1 MASQTN
7 AVQKEI
13 PTTVKL
19 SAYLK
24 EAKRGI
30 VVAIVAQTCR
40 DWEFDYTLLFSL
52 EIWLGILESQKR
64 AK

>member
-7 AVQKEI
+7 AVQMEI

-24 EAKRGI
+24 EAKSGI
-30 VVAIVAQTCR
+30 VVAIVAQNVQR
-40 DWEFDYTLLFSL
+40 LDLITLTSV
-52 EIWLGILESQKR
+52 IRNLESQKR
-64 AK
+64 AKE